1 MPLNRGSRNKPKYCG
16 HVKYRGRKKWV
27 GTHDNLEDFKLAKAR
42 CLEELREEVDN
53 PTGARRTA
61 PTVAEFAGATFHE
74 NGRITTTWPD
84 GEATQKATGRRDSS
98 VRRLRDGLRPFLR
111 EFHDRPIDSFSRD
124 EAVTWTRPKG
134 ANVQQAVRQ
143 FFNHALD
150 RDLIERNHF
159 TRLGASKRKRRV
171 DRPDFEIITDEQYER
186 LRRAARESRPDE
198 YGLVLEGATLAVGES
213 AMRPGEVFALHR
225 PDLHIAENLI
235 HVKRQIDLDTGKLT
249 WPKDDD
255 GRWVVMSPAYRE
267 HLERM
272 PRMGRVVDAN
282 YGEIVYPAPRG
293 GYMRRSTWHTLW
305 NAVRAGAGMPAQEFY
320 ELKHR
325 AIQWMVDPIEDG
337 GLGLDPATAAEMVGH
352 DDGGYLI
359 ATVYTKLGQ
368 RRAIA
373 RTQRAMDAYQQR
385 RDAADAEPPRLQV
398 VRGAA

>member
-16 HVKYRGRKKWV
+16 YVKYRGRKKWV
-27 GTHDNLEDFKLAKAR
+27 GTHEKQDHYKAARTR

-53 PTGARRTA
+53 PFGQRRTA
-61 PTVAEFAGATFHE
+61 PSVLEFARATLHE
-74 NGRITTTWPD
+74 NGRITMEWPD
-84 GEATQKATGRRDSS
+84 GESCRKATGRRESS
-98 VRRLRDGLRPFLR
+98 VRHLRDGLRPFIR
-111 EFHDRPIDSFSRD
+111 EFHDRPLDSFSRD
-124 EAVTWTRPKG
+124 EAVTWARPKG
-134 ANVQQAVRQ
+134 ANIQQAVRQ

-150 RDLIERNHF
+150 RDLIERNQF
-159 TRLGASKRKRRV
+159 LRLGASKRKRRV
-171 DRPDFEIITDEQYER
+171 DRPDFQIITDEQYAR
-186 LRRAARESRPDE
+186 LRRAARESRTDD
-198 YGLVLEGATLAVGES
+198 YGLVLEGATLAVGET

-225 PDLHIAENLI
+225 PDLHIAEHLI
-235 HVKRQIDLDTGKLT
+235 HVRRQIDLDTGKLT

-255 GRWVVMSPAYRE
+255 GRWVVMSPAFRE

-272 PRMGRVVDAN
+272 PRMGRVVDER
-282 YGEIVYPAPRG
+282 YGEIVYPSPRG
-293 GYMRRSTWHTLW
+293 GYMRRSSWSSLW
-305 NAVRAGAGMPAQEFY
+305 NAVRTGAGMPGQEFY

-373 RTQRAMDAYQQR
+373 RAQRAMDAYQQR

-398 VRGAA
+398 VSAA